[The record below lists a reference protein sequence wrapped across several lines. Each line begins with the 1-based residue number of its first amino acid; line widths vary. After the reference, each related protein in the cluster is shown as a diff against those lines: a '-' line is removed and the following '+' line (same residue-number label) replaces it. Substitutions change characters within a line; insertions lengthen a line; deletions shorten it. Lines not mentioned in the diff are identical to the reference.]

1 MVLGHESCRAVKSA
15 IQQVDVGSIN
25 MTSLLNEIEPSI
37 EMTEG
42 IRDEKTKIIL
52 LMLSKITLK
61 NHC

>member
-1 MVLGHESCRAVKSA
+1 MVLGHESCGAVKSA